1 MNETTQFTASNDDD
15 IFNSWVASED
25 ERKKKEAERK
35 ANSGNYQKREYE
47 KIKYVGLSKNHP
59 TIVRFV
65 GNFVAEDPKAHRPL
79 PSDMKFM
86 HISKVKAD
94 DGKSVFYLYLPLRS
108 DNAETDHLMWRIID
122 KVYAK
127 EWVKDPAT
135 GKNKPIETFKINHPD
150 VYELVT
156 KGGFT
161 EADGKWPYMYAKGW
175 KGPEMLLINCID
187 RRDNWC
193 VENKHTK
200 LISKNVNVTED
211 GKEYADFG
219 VPAYGFFGPL
229 TNLRNNFK
237 MGWEKYDVVIT
248 KTGEK
253 LDTVTNMFN
262 GTAFTNP
269 AALAANLDKSMGI
282 DASEYKYISQEPAL
296 TAEELSFQRY
306 NLDEDFQVT
315 SYYTIDKYLGNTI
328 KKIDAAVNDDLLKAG
343 KPASCHF
350 YDDLQKLKKE
360 ESDRWAAEKKANE
373 ANAPTQEATAPAPEA
388 AAPQAAPA
396 DATPT
401 PAASFDTMAPVQEAA
416 PVSRTVAPAETG
428 LSAEKLAVLKGYN
441 ELSTEQKGY
450 IKDVVLNSDGT
461 LNHIEWTETAPS
473 LLDCPTDQGGCGQ
486 LSPNS
491 FTVCPCCGKHFN

>member
-1 MNETTQFTASNDDD
+1 MNESTQFTASNDDD

-25 ERKKKEAERK
+25 ERKKKEEERK
-35 ANSGNYQKREYE
+35 KNSGNFQKREYE
-47 KIKYVGLSKNHP
+47 TIKYVGLSKDHP

-65 GNFVAEDPKAHRPL
+65 GNFVAEDPKAHRPN

-94 DGKSVFYLYLPLRS
+94 DGKSIFYLYLPLRGE
-108 DNAETDHLMWRIID
+108 DPETDHLMWRIID

-127 EWVKDPAT
+127 EWVKDPES
-135 GKNKPIETFKINHPD
+135 GKNKPIETFKLNHPD
-150 VYELVT
+150 VYELVN
-156 KGGFT
+156 KGGYT
-161 EADGKWPYMYAKGW
+161 EADGKWPYMYARGW

-200 LISKNVNVTED
+200 LISKNVNITED

-269 AALAANLDKSMGI
+269 AALQANLDKSMGI

-306 NLDEDFQVT
+306 NLDEDFKVT
-315 SYYTIDKYLGNTI
+315 SYYTIDKYLGNSI
-328 KKIDAAVNDDLLKAG
+328 KKIDAAINDDLLKAG
-343 KPASCHF
+343 KTANSHF
-350 YDDLQKLKKE
+350 FDDLQKLKKE
-360 ESDRWAAEKKANE
+360 EAEQWAKEKAAK
-373 ANAPTQEATAPAPEA
+373 EA
-388 AAPQAAPA
+388 AAPAETAPAAQAPVAPAPVVETPAPAAAP
-396 DATPT
+396 
-401 PAASFDTMAPVQEAA
+401 SFDAMAPVQESAPAA
-416 PVSRTVAPAETG
+416 RTVAAPETTG
-428 LSAEKLAVLKGYN
+428 LSAEKLAVLKGYS
-441 ELSTEQKGY
+441 ELSAEQKGY
-450 IKDVVLNSDGT
+450 IQDVVLNSDGT
-461 LNHIEWTETAPS
+461 LNHIEWTSTAPS

-491 FTVCPCCGKHFN
+491 FSVCPCCGKHFN

>member
-1 MNETTQFTASNDDD
+1 MNETQFTASNDDD
-15 IFNSWVASED
+15 IFNSWIASEK
-25 ERKKKEAERK
+25 EREENEKTSK
-35 ANSGNYQKREYE
+35 NYQKREYE
-47 KIKYVGLSKNHP
+47 AIKYVGLSKEHP

-65 GNFVAEDPKAHRPL
+65 GNFVSEDPKAHRPN

-86 HISKVKAD
+86 HISKIKSD
-94 DGKSVFYLYLPLRS
+94 DGKTTFYLYLPLRG
-108 DNAETDHLMWRIID
+108 DDPEQDHLMWRIID

-150 VYELVT
+150 VYEKVN
-156 KGGFT
+156 KGGYT
-161 EADGKWPYMYAKGW
+161 EADGKWPYMYARGW
-175 KGPEMLLINCID
+175 KGPEMMLINVID
-187 RRDNWC
+187 RRDDWC
-193 VENKHTK
+193 KTNKHTK
-200 LISKNVNVTED
+200 LISKNVNVTAE
-211 GKEYADFG
+211 GKEYAEFG

-269 AALAANLDKSMGI
+269 AAIAANLDKSMGI
-282 DASEYKYISQEPAL
+282 SADEYKFISQEPAL
-296 TAEELSFQRY
+296 TEEELNYGRY
-306 NLDEDFQVT
+306 DLDENFRVT
-315 SYYTIDKYLGNTI
+315 SYRTIDKYLGKTI
-328 KKIDAAVNDDLLKAG
+328 QLIDNALNDDALKAG
-343 KPASCHF
+343 ENANSHF
-350 YDDLQKLKKE
+350 YADLQALVKE
-360 ESDRWAAEKKANE
+360 EAAAWAKERAATE
-373 ANAPTQEATAPAPEA
+373 ANDAAPTATPTQAPAAPEA
-388 AAPQAAPA
+388 QPAP
-396 DATPT
+396 
-401 PAASFDTMAPVQEAA
+401 SFETMAPVQEAA
-416 PVSRTVAPAETG
+416 PVARTVSQEASG

-441 ELSTEQKGY
+441 ELSTEQKSY

-473 LLDCPTDQGGCGQ
+473 LLDCPQDMGGCGQ

-491 FTVCPCCGKHFN
+491 FSVCPVCAKHFQ